1 MRQRINRAAIC
12 SSDNYAVSKR
22 LHREYLAETH
32 KARIENINMFS
43 SSSEKSVGRT
53 IGRPYATVF
62 GHKVYLSLSEAEK
75 ANAVGITVHHE

>member
-12 SSDNYAVSKR
+12 SSNNYSLSKK

-43 SSSEKSVGRT
+43 SSSEKSVGKV

-62 GHKVYLSLSEAEK
+62 GHKVFLSPSEAES
-75 ANAVGITVHHE
+75 AITVGITIHHE

>member
-43 SSSEKSVGRT
+43 SSSEKPAGKM
-53 IGRPYATVF
+53 IGRPYVNVF
-62 GHKVYLSLSEAEK
+62 GHKVYLSPSEAEK
-75 ANAVGITVHHE
+75 TIAVGITVHHE